1 MCFLHAIYVRSNHSG
16 GNEDNGEP
24 LQRSHARTATLN
36 AANPAAGHHQP
47 MPLMETS
54 GRSQASLGQSLVG
67 SLLLLPGSWCIRF
80 YLCPLRVYFQSCVS
94 SGSSM
99 VGLMV
104 TSSKR
109 TYAISKC
116 VGFQSP
122 FPCGSPLLNCTPT
135 GDTQI
140 QFRFSL
146 CGVPGSWCTQ
156 GLFEPY

>member
-1 MCFLHAIYVRSNHSG
+1 MCFLPAIYVLSNHGG

-24 LQRSHARTATLN
+24 LQRSHAGTATLN

-47 MPLMETS
+47 MPLLETS

-109 TYAISKC
+109 ASAIPR
-116 VGFQSP
+116 FAALRAP
-122 FPCGSPLLNCTPT
+122 TPA
-135 GDTQI
+135 
-140 QFRFSL
+140 SVH
-146 CGVPGSWCTQ
+146 C
-156 GLFEPY
+156 